1 MASNNK
7 KTADRKKSDLQKNTQ
22 NGQEQMLT
30 TNQGL
35 RINDNQNSL
44 KSGERGSTLLE
55 DFILREKITHFDHER
70 IPERIVHARGSAA
83 HGYFELYEPM
93 AQYTKAKFLNDTNV
107 KVPVFVRFSTVAGS
121 RGSTDLARDV
131 RGFSVKFYT
140 DEGNYDLVGNNMPV
154 FFIQDAM
161 KFPDL
166 IHAVKPE
173 PHHEMPQAASA
184 HDTFWDFI
192 SLMPESMHM
201 IMWAMSD
208 RAIPRSLRMMEG
220 FGVHTFR
227 LINEA
232 GKSHFVK
239 FHWKPLLGVH
249 AVSWDEAQ
257 KISGKDSDFHR
268 RDLWEAI
275 ESGAFPEWE
284 LGMQLI
290 PESDEH
296 KFPFDLL
303 DPTKLVPE
311 EMVPVTIIGKMTLN
325 RNPDNFFA
333 ETEQVA
339 FHPGHLVP
347 GIDFTNDPL
356 LQGRLFSYTDTQLS
370 RLGSPNFHEIP
381 INRTIVPV
389 MNNQRDGHMRQ
400 TINSDKTSYE
410 PNTISNGCPFQAKM
424 NEGGFSSF
432 QERIDSKKIRE
443 RSSSFFD
450 HFSQAT
456 LFYNSQ
462 SEVEKDHLMNAL
474 RFELGKVTQDA
485 IVTRMLYLISK
496 VDKSLA
502 RQVADGLG
510 MKVIAQSDTALNQSV
525 PADADIK
532 KYQPK
537 TVKLTLERS
546 EALSMANTRKNT
558 IKSRQVAVL
567 AANGVNIDSII
578 KMKAALEAEGAQCRI
593 IAPKGGELSGKNGK
607 SLKPDHTLLT
617 TASVLFDAL
626 YLPAGMES
634 AKTLIEDADAVH
646 FINEAFKHCKPIA
659 AEGEGIDLLK
669 STHAGNKIDTNA
681 KEMNLQNGI
690 LLDRQASDFV
700 NAIKQHRFWERE
712 KLSKVPA

>member
-1 MASNNK
+1 
-7 KTADRKKSDLQKNTQ
+7 
-22 NGQEQMLT
+22 
-30 TNQGL
+30 
-35 RINDNQNSL
+35 
-44 KSGERGSTLLE
+44 
-55 DFILREKITHFDHER
+55 
-70 IPERIVHARGSAA
+70 
-83 HGYFELYEPM
+83 
-93 AQYTKAKFLNDTNV
+93 
-107 KVPVFVRFSTVAGS
+107 
-121 RGSTDLARDV
+121 
-131 RGFSVKFYT
+131 
-140 DEGNYDLVGNNMPV
+140 
-154 FFIQDAM
+154 
-161 KFPDL
+161 
-166 IHAVKPE
+166 
-173 PHHEMPQAASA
+173 
-184 HDTFWDFI
+184 
-192 SLMPESMHM
+192 
-201 IMWAMSD
+201 
-208 RAIPRSLRMMEG
+208 
-220 FGVHTFR
+220 
-227 LINEA
+227 
-232 GKSHFVK
+232 
-239 FHWKPLLGVH
+239 
-249 AVSWDEAQ
+249 
-257 KISGKDSDFHR
+257 
-268 RDLWEAI
+268 
-275 ESGAFPEWE
+275 
-284 LGMQLI
+284 
-290 PESDEH
+290 
-296 KFPFDLL
+296 
-303 DPTKLVPE
+303 
-311 EMVPVTIIGKMTLN
+311 
-325 RNPDNFFA
+325 
-333 ETEQVA
+333 
-339 FHPGHLVP
+339 
-347 GIDFTNDPL
+347 
-356 LQGRLFSYTDTQLS
+356 
-370 RLGSPNFHEIP
+370 
-381 INRTIVPV
+381 